1 MDGARNVLLRY
12 LDAKQHLWNTYF
24 VEKISDITQ
33 CEPVESFEAI
43 DSLLFK
49 VLVCQVLGFELP
61 KSHVLGA
68 DVVPQIKVIA
78 RPQLTDI
85 PIIFEGP
92 RIDKNRHWEAPANFS
107 TSGLEGQFIEFF
119 QWNKYD
125 YLSMPYVRLRMAA
138 FPVQASRVGT
148 DALIEIVNVDLRL

>member
-85 PIIFEGP
+85 PTFRSFSKGRALT
-92 RIDKNRHWEAPANFS
+92 RIATGK
-107 TSGLEGQFIEFF
+107 
-119 QWNKYD
+119 
-125 YLSMPYVRLRMAA
+125 
-138 FPVQASRVGT
+138 
-148 DALIEIVNVDLRL
+148 LRLTSARVVLRGNSSSSFNGTSTTIYRCLM